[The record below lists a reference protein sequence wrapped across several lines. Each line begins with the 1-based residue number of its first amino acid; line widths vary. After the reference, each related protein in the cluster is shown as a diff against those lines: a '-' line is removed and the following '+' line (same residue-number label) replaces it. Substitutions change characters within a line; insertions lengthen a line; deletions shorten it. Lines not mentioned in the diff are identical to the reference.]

1 MDSVSPVS
9 LVRPRARPLTS
20 GLSANAAEESFV
32 RKSPLYE
39 VVGQLGMWGTL
50 INGVQAASLE
60 HQAMRNA
67 TWDGQIGEFVPL
79 PRNPIDLPRVRS
91 RIVASL
97 YHRNV
102 HHVHDGSNHLSIG
115 KLRVL

>member
-1 MDSVSPVS
+1 MDSVSGVS
-9 LVRPRARPLTS
+9 LVRPRSWPLTS

-60 HQAMRNA
+60 HKGMRNA
-67 TWDGQIGEFVPL
+67 TWDGQIGEFVP
-79 PRNPIDLPRVRS
+79 PPCDPID
-91 RIVASL
+91 
-97 YHRNV
+97 
-102 HHVHDGSNHLSIG
+102 
-115 KLRVL
+115 

>member
-1 MDSVSPVS
+1 M
-9 LVRPRARPLTS
+9 S

-39 VVGQLGMWGTL
+39 VVGQLGMWGTV

-60 HQAMRNA
+60 HKSMRSV

-79 PRNPIDLPRVRS
+79 PHDLID
-91 RIVASL
+91 
-97 YHRNV
+97 
-102 HHVHDGSNHLSIG
+102 
-115 KLRVL
+115 

>member
-1 MDSVSPVS
+1 MVS
-9 LVRPRARPLTS
+9 LVRPKPRPLTS

-60 HQAMRNA
+60 HKGMRNA
-67 TWDGQIGEFVPL
+67 TWNGQIGESVPL
-79 PRNPIDLPRVRS
+79 PRVPTD
-91 RIVASL
+91 
-97 YHRNV
+97 
-102 HHVHDGSNHLSIG
+102 
-115 KLRVL
+115 